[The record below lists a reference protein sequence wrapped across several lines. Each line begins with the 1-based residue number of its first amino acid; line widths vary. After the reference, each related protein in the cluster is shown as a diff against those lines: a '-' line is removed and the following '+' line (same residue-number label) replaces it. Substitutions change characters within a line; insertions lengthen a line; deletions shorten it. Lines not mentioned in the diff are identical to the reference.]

1 MQPDPVAGGIRMHW
15 RLALSAIIPVLLG
28 SCAILPGGG
37 NANEASPVQGPAAS
51 APAPASGPAPR
62 PIERAT
68 PTAPAV
74 TAANP
79 NATTAAAA
87 GVFPGPAI
95 STLNLKPDE
104 ASRALA
110 AFKRSCPA
118 VQKRNDLSGL
128 ATGTDWKAPCDAAA
142 NWPSSDAVRF
152 FSSQFTAVQVGEGKA
167 FVTGYYDPQIPGSRT
182 RSAAYPVPIYG
193 VPKDLV
199 EIDLG
204 DFSKAL
210 AGKTIRGRMENGQLI
225 PYHDRTAIDNGALNG
240 KAPILA
246 WAADYVDVFVMQIQG
261 SGTLKLPDGGTMR
274 IAYASQ
280 NGQDYTGIGRVL
292 RERGELEPGKATM
305 PDIVR
310 YLKADRSR
318 GTDVMRVNASY
329 VFFRESSGPP
339 VGAMNIPVFRQASA
353 AADPMFVPLG
363 APVWLSLDRAEPNG
377 LWIVQDTGGAI
388 KGANRFDSFWGAGA
402 EGEAIAGGMSARGSA
417 LILLPK
423 TAAARLLAPKT
434 P

>member
-1 MQPDPVAGGIRMHW
+1 MRQQQPSSKFLRILPLLSGALLVA
-15 RLALSAIIPVLLG
+15 
-28 SCAILPGGG
+28 SCAILPSGD
-37 NANEASPVQGPAAS
+37 SAS
-51 APAPASGPAPR
+51 ADAPASPPASTQSETPTKPR

-68 PTAPAV
+68 PTAPV
-74 TAANP
+74 
-79 NATTAAAA
+79 AAAA
-87 GVFPGPAI
+87 PNANALTAAEAGIFPGPAI

-104 ASRALA
+104 AARALL
-110 AFKRSCPA
+110 AFRRSCPS

-128 ATGTDWKAPCDAAA
+128 ATGADWKAPCDAAA
-142 NWPSSDAVRF
+142 NWPSADAVRF
-152 FSSQFTAVQVGEGKA
+152 FTANFTAVQVGEGKA

-182 RSAAYPVPIYG
+182 KSAAYPVPIYG
-193 VPKDLV
+193 VPTDLV
-199 EIDLG
+199 EVDLG
-204 DFSKAL
+204 DFSKAM
-210 AGKTIRGRMENGQLI
+210 AGKKIRGRMEKGQLV
-225 PYHDRTAIDNGALNG
+225 PYHDRTAIDNGALTG
-240 KAPILA
+240 KAPIIA

-280 NGQDYTGIGRVL
+280 NGHDYTGIGRVL
-292 RERGELEPGKATM
+292 RDRGQLEPGKATM

-310 YLKADRSR
+310 YLKSDRTR
-318 GTDVMRVNASY
+318 GTGVMRENASY
-329 VFFRESSGPP
+329 VFFRASSGEP

-402 EGEAIAGGMSARGSA
+402 EGEAIAGGMAARGSA

-423 TAAARLLAPKT
+423 SAATRLLAAKT

>member
-1 MQPDPVAGGIRMHW
+1 MKHLQATSYFLRILPLLSGALLVA
-15 RLALSAIIPVLLG
+15 

-37 NANEASPVQGPAAS
+37 SGAD
-51 APAPASGPAPR
+51 APAQAPTAGPQSETPKSR
-62 PIERAT
+62 PIERST
-68 PTAPAV
+68 PSAPMVA

-79 NATTAAAA
+79 NAVRAAEA
-87 GVFPGPAI
+87 GVSAGPAI
-95 STLNLKPDE
+95 AALNLKPDE
-104 ASRALA
+104 AARALL
-110 AFKRSCPA
+110 AFRRSCPA

-128 ATGTDWKAPCDAAA
+128 ATGADWKAPCDAAA
-142 NWPSSDAVRF
+142 NWPSADAVRF
-152 FSSQFTAVQVGEGKA
+152 FTTNFTAVQVGEGKA
-167 FVTGYYDPQIPGSRT
+167 FVTGYYDPQIPGART
-182 RSAAYPVPIYG
+182 KSAAYPVPIYG
-193 VPKDLV
+193 VPTDLV
-199 EIDLG
+199 EVDLG

-210 AGKTIRGRMENGQLI
+210 AGKKIRGRMEKNQLV
-225 PYHDRTAIDNGALNG
+225 PYHDRTAIDNGVLAG
-240 KAPILA
+240 KAPIIA

-280 NGQDYTGIGRVL
+280 NGHDYTGIGRVL
-292 RERGELEPGKATM
+292 RDRGQLEPGKATM

-310 YLKADRSR
+310 YLKADRVR
-318 GTDVMRVNASY
+318 GTGVMRENASY
-329 VFFRESSGPP
+329 VFFRASAGDP

-388 KGANRFDSFWGAGA
+388 KGPNRFDSFWGAGA
-402 EGEAIAGGMSARGSA
+402 EGEAIAGGMAARGSA

-423 TAAARLLAPKT
+423 TAATRLLAAKT